1 MRECKCLHTLQ
12 RTSVEKISFDVMAV
26 AETYVFVEE
35 TLVGVLDVLEGNLF
49 AVQL

>member
-1 MRECKCLHTLQ
+1 
-12 RTSVEKISFDVMAV
+12 MAV

-35 TLVGVLDVLEGNLF
+35 TLVGVLDVFEGNLV